1 MCSTKPAPKEEAA
14 LSTKGQA
21 SCGAPH
27 STDRVTTVLCN
38 KLLLTLFGMFRCL
51 PDLPWADGNLAE
63 LALLIE

>member
-1 MCSTKPAPKEEAA
+1 MRIGKY
-14 LSTKGQA
+14 
-21 SCGAPH
+21 
-27 STDRVTTVLCN
+27 RVTRVLCN